1 MFKIVH
7 CKTSDDDVIRI
18 LDNVEET
25 SLSAVQEEDDAED
38 EEEEEE
44 EEEDVDIEDD
54 RSTIEEAE
62 YVHPDMEDYMDE
74 NDEATQQR
82 YSNSEHN
89 VHIDDATKCTCT
101 HKGVKKKIEFGLT
114 KCIHSRPCSICVYLC
129 LTLMVLASIVALIVI
144 SVLIVVPYTKAASY
158 QSSNCT
164 PVGVSVDPEDKRCS
178 CGKGCSSLYPCLQIR
193 VLIAAVNYSY
203 VDIRSSIL
211 YENEAVFMRKVGRS
225 TCTSVQENVSFKIHS
240 HREKAKANIN
250 ILLDVCIFFL

>member
-7 CKTSDDDVIRI
+7 CKAPDEDVIRI

-25 SLSAVQEEDDAED
+25 SLSAVQEEDDED

-44 EEEDVDIEDD
+44 EEDGDIEDD
-54 RSTIEEAE
+54 TIEEAE
-62 YVHPDMEDYMDE
+62 YVHPEKDEYLDEEDDE
-74 NDEATQQR
+74 TIQQR
-82 YSNSEHN
+82 YANPEHN
-89 VHIDDATKCTCT
+89 VQIENATKCTCT
-101 HKGVKKKIEFGLT
+101 HKGIKNKIEFGLN
-114 KCIHSRPCSICVYLC
+114 KCVHSRPCSICVYLC

-164 PVGVSVDPEDKRCS
+164 PVGINVDPEDRRCS

-193 VLIAAVNYSY
+193 VLITAVNYSY

-225 TCTSVQENVSFKIHS
+225 TC
-240 HREKAKANIN
+240 
-250 ILLDVCIFFL
+250 